1 MSEFIEDVNDGN
13 FIEAVLDSK
22 QPVLVDFW
30 AQWCGPC
37 RALAPIVDA
46 LAEQYAGTA
55 RIMKLNVDDNPAVV
69 ERYRVHAIPT
79 LILFQ
84 DGEEKERMLGVSP
97 KEVIARAIDALVG
110 AARGRTEETWNEKE
124 AVQQT

>member
-1 MSEFIEDVNDGN
+1 MTANIENVNDEN
-13 FIEAVLDSK
+13 FGPVVLDSK

-37 RALAPIVDA
+37 RALGPIVDA

-55 RIMKLNVDDNPAVV
+55 RIVKLNVDDNPAVV
-69 ERYRVHAIPT
+69 ERYGVQAIPT

-84 DGEEKERMLGVSP
+84 DGEEKERLVGVSR
-97 KEVIARAIDALVG
+97 KEAIASAIDLHVG
-110 AARGRTEETWNEKE
+110 AE
-124 AVQQT
+124 AH

>member
-1 MSEFIEDVNDGN
+1 MTANIENVNDEN
-13 FIEAVLDSK
+13 FGQVVLDSK

-37 RALAPIVDA
+37 RSLAPIVDA

-55 RIMKLNVDDNPAVV
+55 RIVKLNVDDSPAVV
-69 ERYRVHAIPT
+69 ERYRVQAIPT

-84 DGEEKERMLGVSP
+84 GGEEKERLVGVSRQ
-97 KEVIARAIDALVG
+97 EAIASAIDVHVG
-110 AARGRTEETWNEKE
+110 ANAH
-124 AVQQT
+124 